1 MFILSRFSNDIIT
14 TFWYSFWLLTWKN
27 PSGVSIPGSS
37 LLCPI
42 PSPSVCQPIYAK
54 KAASKKY
61 WDAMLPTRSQN
72 NTCTTASNETQLKAR
87 KVPHLQCKIIRSNL
101 GERSGLFRT
110 FTFTHLMHLIKE
122 PRRLE
127 MKPLEWKDHHYTI
140 LNSLK

>member
-1 MFILSRFSNDIIT
+1 MFIFSRCTNDIIT
-14 TFWYSFWLLTWKN
+14 TFWYSFWLLTWKT
-27 PSGVSIPGSS
+27 PSGVSISGSS

-61 WDAMLPTRSQN
+61 RDVMLPTRSQN
-72 NTCTTASNETQLKAR
+72 NTCTTASNCTQLKAR
-87 KVPHLQCKIIRSNL
+87 KVSHLQCKIIRSNL

-122 PRRLE
+122 PLRVE